1 LKNKAKTHIVILS
14 LKAASNNSNSPRV
27 ITALFNP
34 RSDVAKIYKDCCQLA
49 ETGRK
54 VLVLDY
60 REKDRTE
67 LEKNKELVR
76 EFIVSPEVSTTVPV

>member
-1 LKNKAKTHIVILS
+1 
-14 LKAASNNSNSPRV
+14 
-27 ITALFNP
+27 LFNL

-67 LEKNKELVR
+67 LEKNKELAR
-76 EFIVSPEVSTTVPV
+76 EFIMSPEVSTIASILFNIDHSQSTYL

>member
-1 LKNKAKTHIVILS
+1 
-14 LKAASNNSNSPRV
+14 
-27 ITALFNP
+27 
-34 RSDVAKIYKDCCQLA
+34 LA

-67 LEKNKELVR
+67 LEKNKELAR
-76 EFIVSPEVSTTVPV
+76 EFIMSPEVSTI